1 MKRILVVDDQE
12 DIREL
17 VRMTLELDGYEVHE
31 ASDGDHGLA
40 AATRIQPDLMLLD
53 VMMPGTLD
61 GLGVCRALRDQPVR
75 RRMKVVMLSA
85 KGQKADQQAG
95 LDAGADAYLAK
106 PFSPREL
113 LQVISRMS

>member
-31 ASDGDHGLA
+31 AENGDLGLQA
-40 AATRIQPDLMLLD
+40 VSRLQPDLMLLD
-53 VMMPGTLD
+53 VMMPGSLD
-61 GLGVCRALRDQPVR
+61 GLGVCRAVR
-75 RRMKVVMLSA
+75 RAPPSRKLRIVMLSA

-113 LQVISRMS
+113 LQVVSRMA